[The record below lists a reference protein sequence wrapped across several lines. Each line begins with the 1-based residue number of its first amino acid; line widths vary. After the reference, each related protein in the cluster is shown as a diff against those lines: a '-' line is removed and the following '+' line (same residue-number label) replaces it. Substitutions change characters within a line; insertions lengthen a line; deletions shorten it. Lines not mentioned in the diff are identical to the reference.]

1 MLERGNGARPET
13 MNTPAFTVIR
23 TTRTAIEADLIVSF
37 LRSAGMH
44 PVDFSI
50 SPHFSLGGAEGSFP
64 IEVPT
69 TEAKS
74 ASDLLKDYDKPGTGA

>member
-1 MLERGNGARPET
+1 M

-37 LRSAGMH
+37 LRGAGLH
-44 PVDFSI
+44 PVDFSF
-50 SPHFSLGGAEGSFP
+50 SPHFSLGGTEIPFP

-69 TEAKS
+69 TEIDAAK
-74 ASDLLKDYDKPGTGA
+74 DLLKDYEKPGADA